1 VEQFGAGSRAEG
13 VETLPGRRSNSS
25 VLTPEGYVLEASSP
39 FSGVPVRIHSRT
51 LAQASGTVHASSQRY
66 VVSMRTLTFV
76 VPDPPPLREH
86 PGRSAGRGSPYAAA
100 LMRAG
105 EAAREAHPDAFPFEF
120 TGMTVRYGRTVWNVD
135 VLGYQPDH
143 AILEVLANVGAVWD
157 PEAWWSYASQ
167 DRDADYYVVTFTSED
182 ASSDRPGPSPITAW
196 TEVPAEFRG
205 S

>member
-1 VEQFGAGSRAEG
+1 MNHHPRV
-13 VETLPGRRSNSS
+13 
-25 VLTPEGYVLEASSP
+25 
-39 FSGVPVRIHSRT
+39 GVPVHIHSPT
-51 LAQASGTVHASSQRY
+51 LAQASGTVHVSSQRY

-100 LMRAG
+100 LTRAG
-105 EAAREAHPDAFPFEF
+105 EAARGAHPDAFPFEF

-143 AILEVLANVGAVWD
+143 AILEVLAHVGAVWD

-182 ASSDRPGPSPITAW
+182 ASSDSPGPSPITAW

-205 S
+205 T

>member
-13 VETLPGRRSNSS
+13 VEAFPESALHRRVSRPEATSSKGR
-25 VLTPEGYVLEASSP
+25 PP

-76 VPDPPPLREH
+76 VPDPAPLREH

-105 EAAREAHPDAFPFEF
+105 EAARGAHPDAFPFEF

-135 VLGYQPDH
+135 VLGYQPIKPSSKFWPTLVQCGTRRH
-143 AILEVLANVGAVWD
+143 GGRMRRRAAMRTI
-157 PEAWWSYASQ
+157 
-167 DRDADYYVVTFTSED
+167 TS
-182 ASSDRPGPSPITAW
+182 
-196 TEVPAEFRG
+196 
-205 S
+205 

>member
-13 VETLPGRRSNSS
+13 VEAFPESALHRRVSRPEATSSKGR
-25 VLTPEGYVLEASSP
+25 PP

-51 LAQASGTVHASSQRY
+51 LAKASGTVHASSQRY

-76 VPDPPPLREH
+76 VPDPAPLREH

-105 EAAREAHPDAFPFEF
+105 EAARGAHPDAFPFEF

-135 VLGYQPDH
+135 VLGLPAHQ
-143 AILEVLANVGAVWD
+143 AILEVLAHVGAVWD

-167 DRDADYYVVTFTSED
+167 GRDADYYVVTFTSGNVP
-182 ASSDRPGPSPITAW
+182 SDSPGPSPITAW

-205 S
+205 T

>member
-1 VEQFGAGSRAEG
+1 
-13 VETLPGRRSNSS
+13 
-25 VLTPEGYVLEASSP
+25 
-39 FSGVPVRIHSRT
+39 
-51 LAQASGTVHASSQRY
+51 VHTSSQRY
-66 VVSMRTLTFV
+66 VVTMRTLTFV

-105 EAAREAHPDAFPFEF
+105 EAARGAHPDAFPFEF
-120 TGMTVRYGRTVWNVD
+120 SGMTVRYGRTVWNVD

-143 AILEVLANVGAVWD
+143 AILEVLAHVGAVWD

-167 DRDADYYVVTFTSED
+167 DRDADYYVVTFTSGD
-182 ASSDRPGPSPITAW
+182 VSSDSPGPSPITAW

-205 S
+205 T